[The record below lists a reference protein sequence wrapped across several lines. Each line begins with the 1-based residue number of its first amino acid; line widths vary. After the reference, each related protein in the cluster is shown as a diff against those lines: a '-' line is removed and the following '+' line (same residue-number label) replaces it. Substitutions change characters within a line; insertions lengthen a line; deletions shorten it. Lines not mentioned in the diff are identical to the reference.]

1 MNPTQSLYRYS
12 TLIDSTNRMNSLAS
26 RMDLMYRN
34 PFETTLHNAQF
45 IKNVPGTALTSF
57 KGVDI
62 PFNMV
67 ANSYANIGKINPPNH
82 LNIPSD
88 FFKLSEV
95 KFLPTLPV
103 LPNLDWILEE
113 PEEVQEQPLDVITEY
128 QIKSNLPIINDFID
142 NTTSEDNLL
151 FQAFLESFQNIIQKN
166 MTLKSLCRLLQFLSL
181 WTSYMFLHV
190 SLTENQKILISSLI
204 SSVVFCTSLI
214 FEEK

>member
-1 MNPTQSLYRYS
+1 MNPTQSLYRYG
-12 TLIDSTNRMNSLAS
+12 R
-26 RMDLMYRN
+26 
-34 PFETTLHNAQF
+34 PFEISVCNPKF
-45 IKNVPGTALTSF
+45 IKNISGTALTSF
-57 KGVDI
+57 KGVDT
-62 PFNMV
+62 PFNIA
-67 ANSYANIGKINPPNH
+67 ANSYDNIGKINLPNH
-82 LNIPSD
+82 LNIPGE

-142 NTTSEDNLL
+142 NTTSEDNLI

-190 SLTENQKILISSLI
+190 SLTENQKTLISSLI